1 MLLVDVRCYCFSNVS
16 FLNVII
22 LSLCKSMFLFLG
34 NNMLKG
40 LGVKSHGICIF
51 FLSGSEKNVYV

>member
-40 LGVKSHGICIF
+40 LGVKSHDICIF